1 MKATFNVF
9 ILIVLC
15 CIYTETVNAQIILK
29 TPVSIN
35 RSSKLYANKEIIIQ
49 GGFDPT
55 VQFRGSSTDTLKA
68 KKITLEGNLQI
79 VGALI
84 TNAEIV
90 VSGSV
95 NNQKQQFASSIS
107 GDSISTQKYISFEK
121 VNTIS
126 AYNIANYLSADD
138 KIIINSSAILNNNIY
153 ANDVNIQHGLLQFRG
168 KEANIGNIYIAKHSN
183 LSIVDTASVII
194 SESLSIEGNDF
205 EIQNDGLI
213 SFTENSILDLSSIKQ
228 PNDVL
233 YLMGKGTFK
242 FSENTSVDF
251 GKLDDENLSYALNWS
266 IPNCNFIPDNN
277 LVTCDYLLNTSPPI
291 ALISFTGK
299 IEQGKNTLHWSTSSE
314 INCDYYII
322 ERAIDKNDWEALD
335 QIKVYDDRLI
345 KSTYFWQDHLS
356 EAFYYRILQV
366 DIDGNSEVFGPI
378 QVGGNEAIFNV
389 KVIPNAPK
397 DKTAI
402 LELNALDGSITT
414 YEIYS
419 TNGYLMRRKTLDTS
433 KVESKKIPL
442 DFTDLDQ
449 GQYIIRVNNGQSI
462 ATEKIVI
469 P

>member
-1 MKATFNVF
+1 MKARFNVF
-9 ILIVLC
+9 ILMVLC
-15 CIYTETVNAQIILK
+15 SFYAENVNAQIILK

-35 RSSKLYANKEIIIQ
+35 RSSKLYANKEIIIK

-55 VQFRGSSTDTLKA
+55 VKFNGSDSDTLQA
-68 KKITLEGNLQI
+68 KKITLEGNLYI
-79 VGALI
+79 KGALI
-84 TNAEIV
+84 TNAEIIIT
-90 VSGSV
+90 GSL

-107 GDSISTQKYISFEK
+107 GDSISTLKNIKFEK

-126 AYNIANYLSADD
+126 AYNVTNPLIVED
-138 KIIINSSAILNNNIY
+138 KIIINSSSVLKENVH
-153 ANDVNIQHGLLQFRG
+153 ANDVNIQHGLLQLEG
-168 KEANIGNIYIAKHSN
+168 KKSVIGNLYIAKHSTY
-183 LSIVDTASVII
+183 SIVDTASVSIT
-194 SESLSIEGNDF
+194 ESFSVEGNDF
-205 EIQNDGLI
+205 EILNDGVLNFI
-213 SFTENSILDLSSIKQ
+213 ENSILDLSRITL
-228 PNDVL
+228 PNNVL
-233 YLMGKGTFK
+233 YFIGKGTINFT
-242 FSENTSVDF
+242 ENTSVDF
-251 GKLDDENLSYALNWS
+251 GKLDDENLSYTLNWN
-266 IPNCNFIPDNN
+266 IPNCDFIPEKS
-277 LVTCDYLLNTSPPI
+277 LVTCDYLLNTASPI

-299 IEQGKNTLHWSTSSE
+299 IEKGKNTLHWSTSSE

-322 ERAIDKNDWEALD
+322 ERSVDKKDWEALD

-366 DIDGNSEVFGPI
+366 DIDGNSEEFGPI

-402 LELNALDGSITT
+402 LELNALDGNITT

-433 KVESKKIPL
+433 KVKNKKIPL
-442 DFTDLDQ
+442 DFTDLDK
-449 GQYIIRVNNGQSI
+449 GQYIIRVNNGQFI
-462 ATEKIVI
+462 AIEKIVI